1 MASTRCLQSVGARLA
16 ARGPP
21 FDDAQI
27 SNAFWDADMDLGLA
41 GEMSGTTATVALV
54 EQHADGN
61 SLDVV
66 LAWVGDSA
74 AIRVD
79 MEMKPEH
86 ALVEST
92 PMHKRAAGR
101 TSDRASTHDITATR
115 TLSCALALGGRACAA
130 AALSLRMRAACLTP
144 VALLTPSRRPEN
156 EAEIARLQA
165 LWAARAALGPR
176 LFRLPRSWF

>member
-1 MASTRCLQSVGARLA
+1 
-16 ARGPP
+16 
-21 FDDAQI
+21 
-27 SNAFWDADMDLGLA
+27 MDLGLA

-54 EQHADGN
+54 EQHANGN
-61 SLDVV
+61 SLTVV

-115 TLSCALALGGRACAA
+115 TLLRSRAGGPGLRGGGSLSPDAGCLPDARGLTYTLSQAGERGRDRAA
-130 AALSLRMRAACLTP
+130 AGAVGGAGCARPTPLPPAAQLVLNAVHP
-144 VALLTPSRRPEN
+144 V
-156 EAEIARLQA
+156 
-165 LWAARAALGPR
+165 
-176 LFRLPRSWF
+176 

>member
-1 MASTRCLQSVGARLA
+1 MLDWREHLKSLRKKWAVRYLNHERGAWKEALDWFVCKGNTIG
-16 ARGPP
+16 RGVLMGTGSLPTGP
-21 FDDAQI
+21 
-27 SNAFWDADMDLGLA
+27 NAFWDADMDLGLA

-54 EQHADGN
+54 EQHANGN
-61 SLDVV
+61 SLAVV

-101 TSDRASTHDITATR
+101 TSERASTHDITATR
-115 TLSCALALGGRACAA
+115 TLSGALALWARACAA
-130 AALSLRMRAACLTP
+130 AALSLRTRAACLTP
-144 VALLTPSRRPEN
+144 VA
-156 EAEIARLQA
+156 
-165 LWAARAALGPR
+165 
-176 LFRLPRSWF
+176 